1 MTLQKF
7 SIKNFDD
14 VTAFLRYVIVDLGLG
29 FEFHPDDD
37 FSIYVDAEAEDALTQ
52 ADADRLNG
60 WLDDCIATCERVH
73 KNIYD
78 VTLKM
83 QISIDEEQSK

>member
-1 MTLQKF
+1 MPLQKF

-29 FEFHPDDD
+29 FDFHPDDD
-37 FSIYVDAEAEDALTQ
+37 FRMYVSTDHEDSLTEEEAEQ
-52 ADADRLNG
+52 LNVR
-60 WLDDCIATCERVH
+60 LDDCFAMCERVH

-83 QISIDEEQSK
+83 QISIDEETKK